1 MLINMGFDVAGVTL
15 IDSPP
20 PVDTLDISLPTETI
34 EAAITPSGP
43 PPRDPNGVRK
53 AVRDFARENYVASSG
68 MLGDFTIKSEG
79 KMPPRVVLLRAKD
92 NFKCP
97 GHELPY
103 HPFLDH
109 QGDPKLV
116 VKGWEAIVRDR
127 VTMREI
133 PGNHFDLFEERNI
146 ASTSKHLSDAC
157 AEIQKDY
164 ARRRELPLEVRV

>member
-1 MLINMGFDVAGVTL
+1 MLMEMGFDVAGVAL

-34 EAAITPSGP
+34 EAAITPPGP
-43 PPRDPNGVRK
+43 HPKDPNGVRK
-53 AVRDFARENYVASSG
+53 AVRDFVRENYVASSAL
-68 MLGDFTIKSEG
+68 LGDFTIESEG

-92 NFKCP
+92 NFECP
-97 GHELPY
+97 GRDLPY

-116 VKGWEAIVRDR
+116 VKGWEAIVRDQ
-127 VTMREI
+127 VKMFEI
-133 PGNHFDLFEERNI
+133 PGNHFDLFEENNI
-146 ASTSKHLSDAC
+146 ASTSEHLSVAC

-164 ARRRELPLEVRV
+164 NRRHELPREVRV